1 MLAISFTKWFLKIQI
16 NLIMVKILINDGIH
30 PDGQLLLEEAGYQ
43 VETNKI
49 AQEDLAAKLPNY
61 DAICVRSATKVRT
74 ALIDQ
79 CPNLKAICRGGVG
92 LDNIDVAH
100 AKSKGIQVIN
110 TPAASS
116 KSVAELAFGHMFSL
130 SRFLHL
136 SNREMP
142 ADGNTA
148 FKKLKKSYAK
158 GQELS
163 RRTLGIIGFGRIGQE
178 TAKIGLGLGMN
189 VLPVDLMLDDATIQL
204 TFQGNK
210 EITVS
215 VKIDT
220 VEMDE
225 MLAKADYISLHV
237 PSLGKALLGKEEM
250 AKMKDGVILVNTAR
264 GGTIDEDA
272 LLEAL
277 ESGKVGGAGL
287 DVFDNEPTPRADL
300 LNHPRISV
308 SPHIGAS
315 TQEAQRN
322 IGLELAEKLI
332 DLFGEQ

>member
-1 MLAISFTKWFLKIQI
+1 
-16 NLIMVKILINDGIH
+16 MVKILINDGIH

-49 AQEDLAAKLPNY
+49 AQEDLDAQLPNY

-74 ALIDQ
+74 ALIDK

-100 AKSKGIQVIN
+100 ARSKGIQVIN

-136 SNREMP
+136 SNRDMP
-142 ADGNTA
+142 AKGNTE

-158 GQELS
+158 GQEL
-163 RRTLGIIGFGRIGQE
+163 RGRNLGIIGFGRIGQE

-210 EITVS
+210 EIMVS

-237 PSLGKALLGKEEM
+237 PSLGKALLGVDEM

-272 LLEAL
+272 LLAAL
-277 ESGKVGGAGL
+277 ASGKVGGAGL

-332 DLFGEQ
+332 GVFGEV

>member
-1 MLAISFTKWFLKIQI
+1 
-16 NLIMVKILINDGIH
+16 MVKILINDGIH

-49 AQEDLAAKLPNY
+49 AQEDLEAQLPNY

-74 ALIDQ
+74 ALIDK

-92 LDNIDVAH
+92 LDNIDVKYARE
-100 AKSKGIQVIN
+100 KGIQVIN

-116 KSVAELAFGHMFSL
+116 KSVAELAFGHMFNL
-130 SRFLHL
+130 SRFLHQ
-136 SNREMP
+136 SNRDMP
-142 ADGNTA
+142 AKGNSE
-148 FKKLKKSYAK
+148 FKKLKKGYSK
-158 GQELS
+158 GQEL
-163 RRTLGIIGFGRIGQE
+163 RGKKLGIIGFGRIGQE
-178 TAKIGLGLGMN
+178 TAKIGLGLGMT

-204 TFQGNK
+204 SFQGSK

-215 VKIDT
+215 IKVDT

-237 PSLGKALLGKEEM
+237 PSLGKALLGKAEM
-250 AKMKDGVILVNTAR
+250 EKMKDGVILVNTAR

-272 LLEAL
+272 LLAAL

-287 DVFDNEPTPRADL
+287 DVFENEPTPRADL

-332 DLFGEQ
+332 NLFGEQSS

>member
-1 MLAISFTKWFLKIQI
+1 MI
-16 NLIMVKILINDGIH
+16 KILINDGIH

-43 VETNKI
+43 VNTNKI
-49 AQEDLAAKLPNY
+49 AQEDLEAQLPNY

-74 ALIDQ
+74 ALIDK

-92 LDNIDVAH
+92 LDNIDVKH
-100 AKSKGIQVIN
+100 ARSKGIQVIN

-116 KSVAELAFGHMFSL
+116 QAVAELAFGHMFNL

-136 SNREMP
+136 SNKDMP
-142 ADGNTA
+142 AKGDTE
-148 FKKLKKSYAK
+148 FKKLKKAYAK
-158 GQELS
+158 GQQV
-163 RRTLGIIGFGRIGQE
+163 RGKNLGIIGFGRIGQE

-189 VLPVDLMLDDATIQL
+189 VLPVDLMLDDATLQL
-204 TFQGNK
+204 SFQGNK
-210 EITVS
+210 AITVS

-250 AKMKDGVILVNTAR
+250 EKMKDGVILVNTAR

-272 LLEAL
+272 LLAAL
-277 ESGKVGGAGL
+277 ESGKVAGAGL
-287 DVFDNEPTPRADL
+287 DVFENEPTPRKDL
-300 LNHPRISV
+300 LDHPRISV
-308 SPHIGAS
+308 SPHIGAA
-315 TQEAQRN
+315 TLEAQRN

-332 DLFGEQ
+332 ALFGESN

>member
-1 MLAISFTKWFLKIQI
+1 
-16 NLIMVKILINDGIH
+16 MVKILINDGIH

-43 VETNKI
+43 VDTDKI
-49 AQEDLAAKLPNY
+49 AQEDLATKLPEY
-61 DAICVRSATKVRT
+61 DVICVRSATKVRT
-74 ALIDQ
+74 DLIDQ

-92 LDNIDVAH
+92 LDNIDVKYARE
-100 AKSKGIQVIN
+100 KGIEVIN

-116 KSVAELAFGHMFSL
+116 KSVAELAFGHMFNL

-136 SNREMP
+136 SNRDMP
-142 ADGNTA
+142 AKGDSE

-158 GQELS
+158 GQEL
-163 RRTLGIIGFGRIGQE
+163 RGRNLGIIGFGRIGQE

-189 VLPVDLMLDDATIQL
+189 IMPVDLMLDDATL
-204 TFQGNK
+204 ELSFQGNK

-237 PSLGKALLGKEEM
+237 PSLGKALLGKAEM
-250 AKMKDGVILVNTAR
+250 EKMKDGVILVNTAR

-272 LLEAL
+272 LLAAL

-287 DVFDNEPTPRADL
+287 DVFDNEPTPRKDL
-300 LNHPRISV
+300 LNHSKVSV

-315 TQEAQRN
+315 TLEAQRN

-332 DLFGEQ
+332 EKFGEV

>member
-1 MLAISFTKWFLKIQI
+1 
-16 NLIMVKILINDGIH
+16 MVKILINDGIH

-43 VETNKI
+43 VQTDKI
-49 AQEDLAAKLPNY
+49 AQEDLAAQLPNF

-100 AKSKGIQVIN
+100 ARSKDIQVIN

-116 KSVAELAFGHMFSL
+116 KSVAELAFGHMFNL

-136 SNREMP
+136 SNRDMP
-142 ADGNTA
+142 AKGNTE

-158 GQELS
+158 GQEL
-163 RRTLGIIGFGRIGQE
+163 RGRKLGIIGFGRIGQE
-178 TAKIGLGLGMN
+178 TAKIGLGLGMT
-189 VLPVDLMLDDATIQL
+189 VLPVDLMLDDATIDM

-220 VEMDE
+220 VAMDE

-237 PSLGKALLGKEEM
+237 PSLGKALLGAEEM
-250 AKMKDGVILVNTAR
+250 AKMKDGVILINTAR

-272 LLEAL
+272 LLAAL

-332 DLFGEQ
+332 DLFGEVS

>member
-1 MLAISFTKWFLKIQI
+1 MI
-16 NLIMVKILINDGIH
+16 KILINDGIH

-43 VETNKI
+43 VETNTI
-49 AQEDLAAKLPNY
+49 AQADLDTQLPNF

-74 ALIDQ
+74 ALIDK

-100 AKSKGIQVIN
+100 ARSKGVKVIN

-136 SNREMP
+136 SNRDMP
-142 ADGNTA
+142 AKGNSE

-158 GQELS
+158 GQEL
-163 RRTLGIIGFGRIGQE
+163 RGRKLGIIGFGRIGQE
-178 TAKIGLGLGMN
+178 TAKIGLGLGMT
-189 VLPVDLMLDDATIQL
+189 VLPVDLMLDDATIEM

-210 EITVS
+210 EFTVS
-215 VKIDT
+215 IKIDT

-237 PSLGKALLGKEEM
+237 PSLGKALLGAEEM
-250 AKMKDGVILVNTAR
+250 EKMKDGVILVNTAR

-272 LLEAL
+272 LLIAL

-315 TQEAQRN
+315 TLEAQRN

-332 DLFGEQ
+332 DLFGEQQNS